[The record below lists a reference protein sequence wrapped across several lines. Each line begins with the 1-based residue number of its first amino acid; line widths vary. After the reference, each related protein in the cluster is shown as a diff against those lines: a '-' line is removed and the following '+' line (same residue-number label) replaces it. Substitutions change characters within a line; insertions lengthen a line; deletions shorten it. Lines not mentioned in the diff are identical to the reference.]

1 MQDLKNL
8 ICIHIAKSHIPLLLA
23 VPPRTCREAGRKRK
37 IKGEMNIGMEG
48 IIREKA

>member
-8 ICIHIAKSHIPLLLA
+8 MHTYCHITYLCCWLSHQEHAAKQ
-23 VPPRTCREAGRKRK
+23 VENWK